1 MSQWGSGAGN
11 YTHKQERGPKPKGA
25 RQPVLSLTGFT
36 TGSGV
41 KYGPSFTN
49 GVTVASTMGPAVCTP
64 HKMFGTHTPRPTNI
78 IFNDL
83 CPSSHDSR
91 MFLSLRVDLFII
103 TTVGHK
109 RRVVLW
115 ASLKNGCHSL
125 LHNMECCSHCII
137 YAVQLSGIKQTNR
150 VFSNALSLHSLKI
163 YMEHVVHLSGYT
175 VHCRL
180 VFLCHFTPWDE
191 LHHSLSPV

>member
-1 MSQWGSGAGN
+1 MLSLRFRSNPSEKESRSNDYVTSYCSFFVFLRFCPFPAEPSLPAQHHRFGLEVQTLHVPGSGAGN

-109 RRVVLW
+109 RRVVL
-115 ASLKNGCHSL
+115 
-125 LHNMECCSHCII
+125 
-137 YAVQLSGIKQTNR
+137 
-150 VFSNALSLHSLKI
+150 
-163 YMEHVVHLSGYT
+163 
-175 VHCRL
+175 
-180 VFLCHFTPWDE
+180 
-191 LHHSLSPV
+191 